1 MSPSLPTLAREVVA
15 NLVMVVPP
23 LRAWRVRRGRTT
35 NMCTAA
41 DEARLD
47 RQRTAWYLT
56 NLGES
61 RFRGAT
67 VVEVGPGDTMPF
79 AAHALRLGA
88 ARYVAIDRFAD
99 AWREPS
105 DRRITLVPRPI
116 EALPDDL
123 SSVADLVVSF
133 NVLEHVSNVTLAFR
147 QMARLLVPTGVML
160 HRIDYGPHAHWRQ
173 HADPTAFLRVPELL
187 WRAMG
192 SARGYPNRAS
202 HEQMVGA
209 AREAGLTVTHRATRH
224 FPQGGVWEGEL
235 IAGRAWVAFRGA
247 PFEL

>member
-1 MSPSLPTLAREVVA
+1 MSLSLPTLAREVVA

-116 EALPDDL
+116 EAVPDEL

-173 HADPTAFLRVPELL
+173 HADPTAFLRVRSSSGARWAVPAATRTG
-187 WRAMG
+187 RATNRW
-192 SARGYPNRAS
+192 SARR
-202 HEQMVGA
+202 
-209 AREAGLTVTHRATRH
+209 
-224 FPQGGVWEGEL
+224 
-235 IAGRAWVAFRGA
+235 GRPG
-247 PFEL
+247 